1 VPRRLELGKP
11 HELTPKELNRPCN
24 FGVLKMQSVTVLQE
38 LIDRLPARLQ
48 ALPSEKVEHKPAP
61 DAWSAKE
68 ELGHLLDSA
77 ANNHQRIVR
86 TQLEEHPA
94 MPGYDGDAWV
104 ALHQYHSRDWHS
116 LIERWAALNRQLL
129 AAAEAAPDSAWSRTC
144 TIGDSKPLTLQFVF
158 DDYIHHMLEH
168 LRHMGVQVDDLAM
181 QASNAG

>member
-1 VPRRLELGKP
+1 
-11 HELTPKELNRPCN
+11 
-24 FGVLKMQSVTVLQE
+24 MQSLTVLQD

-86 TQLEEHPA
+86 MQLEEHPA

-104 ALHQYHSRDWHS
+104 ALHQYQRREWQS
-116 LIERWAALNRQLL
+116 LIERWVALNRQLL
-129 AAAEAAPDSAWSRTC
+129 AAAEAVQDSDWSRTC
-144 TIGDSKPLTLQFVF
+144 TIAGSEPLTLQFVF

-168 LRHMGVQVDDLAM
+168 LRHMGVEVDDFAK
-181 QASNAG
+181 QAQAAKR

>member
-1 VPRRLELGKP
+1 
-11 HELTPKELNRPCN
+11 
-24 FGVLKMQSVTVLQE
+24 MQSLMVLQE

-48 ALPSEKVEHKPAP
+48 ALPSDKVGHKPAP

-86 TQLEEHPA
+86 TQLEDKPA

-104 ALHQYHSRDWHS
+104 ALHRYHSRDWNS

-129 AAAEAAPDSAWSRTC
+129 AAAEAVPDSAWSRTC
-144 TIGDSKPLTLQFVF
+144 TIGDSEPLTLQFVF
-158 DDYIHHMLEH
+158 DDYMHHMLEH
-168 LRHMGVQVDDLAM
+168 LRHMGVKEVDDSAL
-181 QASNAG
+181 QASSAH